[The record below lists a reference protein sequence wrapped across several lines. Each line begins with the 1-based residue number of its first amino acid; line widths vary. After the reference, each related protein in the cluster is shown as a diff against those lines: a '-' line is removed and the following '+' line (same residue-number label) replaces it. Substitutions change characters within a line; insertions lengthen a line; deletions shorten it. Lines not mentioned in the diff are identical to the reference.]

1 MKIKKVDDKPMIIH
15 TKQKA
20 KIHMVESKKVEVK
33 GRNILTASRVT
44 NVTNAQAASG
54 TYRKSTVHKVDKVKK
69 GRISQYRQNLKQAKQ
84 SIKVKDSSIKLAGAA
99 GANSA
104 LDQLDG
110 GEEIKQASGIVY
122 GTVKPMSDV
131 ASKGAA
137 LFRQKALEAKMRK
150 IKKVDAGKRIAQ
162 KDAKKAATDTAKAT
176 AKKAA
181 KETAKTVGKEAAN
194 TTAKVVT
201 TTATTA
207 TGTGL
212 APGVGTAIGVGV
224 GYATGV
230 AMDYKDMQATNR
242 SRKLKFFLD
251 KMNAQVEQ
259 KDSLA
264 KLVKD
269 LIASRVSMVI
279 KTVAPV
285 VGVIFLAMALI
296 IAAVA
301 IPVIAIVA
309 VIYNSPF
316 AIFFPPL
323 EDGETVTTV
332 ASAYVA
338 EFNREVSTLAT
349 DHIGYDDGV
358 IVYVN
363 YEGDSGSPSNYYDIL
378 AVYMVKHGVGD
389 TATIMN
395 DTSKGWL
402 QTVVNDMCSYTTT
415 GTETETVTNEDGT
428 TTTTTETILYVNVTL
443 KTYTDMISE
452 YGFNAQQEEMLREFM
467 KPENLALLGWTGGGT
482 GGSSLTEEEIDAVLA
497 SIPDGPAKV
506 ACDYALHRVGYPYS
520 QEYRNSGDYYD
531 CSSLAYY
538 SWKSAGTDISYGR
551 ATTAAAEGQG
561 LEETGKIV
569 AYEEI
574 QPGDLIFYSYVTNG
588 RYKDISHVAIYVGN
602 GKVVEAKSEEY
613 GVVYGDVPSVGSIVF
628 VGRP

>member
-1 MKIKKVDDKPMIIH
+1 MKIKKVDGKPMIIH

-20 KIHMVESKKVEVK
+20 KIHTVESKKVEIK
-33 GRNILTASRVT
+33 GRNILTGSRGP
-44 NVTNAQAASG
+44 NEKNAQTGSG
-54 TYRKSTVHKVDKVKK
+54 TYRKSIVHKVDKVKK

-110 GEEIKQASGIVY
+110 GEEIKQASEIVY

-137 LFRQKALEAKMRK
+137 LFRQKALEAKKRK
-150 IKKVDAGKRIAQ
+150 IKKVDAGKKIAQ
-162 KDAKKAATDTAKAT
+162 RGAKKAATDTAKAT

-181 KETAKTVGKEAAN
+181 KETAKTVGKEAAKA
-194 TTAKVVT
+194 TAKVVT
-201 TTATTA
+201 STATTA
-207 TGTGL
+207 AGTGL

-242 SRKLKFFLD
+242 GRKLKFFLD
-251 KMNAQVEQ
+251 KMNAQEEQ

-279 KTVAPV
+279 KAVAPV
-285 VGVIFLAMALI
+285 VGIIFLAMALI

-316 AIFFPPL
+316 AIFFPPPL

-332 ASAYVA
+332 ASACVA

-349 DHIGYDDGV
+349 DHTGYDEGV

-363 YEGDSGSPSNYYDIL
+363 YEGDSGSLKCYN
-378 AVYMVKHGVGD
+378 K
-389 TATIMN
+389 
-395 DTSKGWL
+395 
-402 QTVVNDMCSYTTT
+402 VVT
-415 GTETETVTNEDGT
+415 
-428 TTTTTETILYVNVTL
+428 
-443 KTYTDMISE
+443 
-452 YGFNAQQEEMLREFM
+452 
-467 KPENLALLGWTGGGT
+467 
-482 GGSSLTEEEIDAVLA
+482 
-497 SIPDGPAKV
+497 KV
-506 ACDYALHRVGYPYS
+506 A
-520 QEYRNSGDYYD
+520 N
-531 CSSLAYY
+531 
-538 SWKSAGTDISYGR
+538 
-551 ATTAAAEGQG
+551 
-561 LEETGKIV
+561 KI
-569 AYEEI
+569 Y
-574 QPGDLIFYSYVTNG
+574 
-588 RYKDISHVAIYVGN
+588 
-602 GKVVEAKSEEY
+602 
-613 GVVYGDVPSVGSIVF
+613 
-628 VGRP
+628 